1 MQIYFEQIKQY
12 KEITLQ
18 YLIKIIKIFLLLISQ
33 CILIQMEMI
42 KKYKQNK
49 KGIKLKEKFY
59 KRNISIILETNLND
73 SILSSKE

>member
-1 MQIYFEQIKQY
+1 MQICFEQIKKY

>member
-1 MQIYFEQIKQY
+1 MQIYFEQIKKY

-33 CILIQMEMI
+33 CILIQMEMS

-49 KGIKLKEKFY
+49 KGIKLKEKFC

>member
-1 MQIYFEQIKQY
+1 MQIYFEQIKKF

-18 YLIKIIKIFLLLISQ
+18 YLIKIIKIFLLLMSQ

>member
-1 MQIYFEQIKQY
+1 
-12 KEITLQ
+12 
-18 YLIKIIKIFLLLISQ
+18 
-33 CILIQMEMI
+33 MEMI

>member
-1 MQIYFEQIKQY
+1 MQIYFEQIKKF